1 MILFKTYKN
10 KMSKKF
16 LAEMKKIEYNK
27 MIGLINNEQKREYET
42 DLRIAFLLKKEEK
55 SIIKKEPRPI
65 NKYETGKYI
74 NSQSLNYIYN

>member
-55 SIIKKEPRPI
+55 SIIKKEPRQI

>member
-1 MILFKTYKN
+1 
-10 KMSKKF
+10 MSKKF

-55 SIIKKEPRPI
+55 SIIKKEPRQI